1 MPSEPTPDGIED
13 VEFTLR
19 EAERARLEFASQP
32 EERLPSVEIIGK
44 CLNALYQAATCH
56 RGCRGG
62 DHLLERLCGRAYN
75 NSVAAYLL
83 TTQGLHDEA
92 FSLIR
97 GLGEL
102 TNLVALLA
110 LDTDARAAWIKS
122 DRKQRI
128 SEFGP
133 KAVRKRLRSRWPHQR
148 ICMNDDWYAELSE
161 GYAHPTPDTWPNR
174 HGGLAFVGPRREQ
187 EGRNEVLK
195 ALVLVLTQLSVFV
208 CGLFGLT
215 DLAHGIADRLTQYVT
230 TGT

>member
-110 LDTDARAAWIKS
+110 LDTDARAASIKS

-148 ICMNDDWYAELSE
+148 ICMNDDWYAEPSE
-161 GYAHPTPDTWPNR
+161 GYAHPTPD
-174 HGGLAFVGPRREQ
+174 GLIGTE
-187 EGRNEVLK
+187 
-195 ALVLVLTQLSVFV
+195 ALRSSDHDASKKGATRS
-208 CGLFGLT
+208 
-215 DLAHGIADRLTQYVT
+215 
-230 TGT
+230 